1 MSYSSFSNNFGN
13 NSVAGDLGGAA
24 GSASGAMSGTFNKF
38 KSNKYVS
45 GATDFLMS
53 NSAVAK
59 FCFFILTVLLFV
71 FALRWGS
78 KLLSWLFAPSPNP
91 YLVTGMKSGKKYSKV
106 IQDPRDREAIPLL
119 RSDNEREGTTFTYSV
134 WIYIEDLANY
144 REGKRKHIFHKGS
157 ETFQRETEWKVGDND
172 KVDVSQMAFPNNS
185 PGLFIGENDNSLIV
199 TVNTFDHILEEVHI
213 PNIPLNKWVNV
224 TIRVSNL
231 NLDTFINGNIAVR
244 HRLRSPVKQN
254 YGDVHVNAN
263 GGFDGMLSS
272 LRYFNSSL
280 TSAEIMDIVRAGPN
294 LKMDKSMNIFP
305 QYLSMRWFFRDNDQ
319 RTD

>member
-1 MSYSSFSNNFGN
+1 MSYSSFSNNFG
-13 NSVAGDLGGAA
+13 VAKDLGGAA
-24 GSASGAMSGTFNKF
+24 GAASGTLTGQFNKF

-59 FCFFILTVLLFV
+59 FCFLILTVLLFV
-71 FALRWGS
+71 FAMRLGS
-78 KLLSWLFAPSPNP
+78 KLLSWIFAPSPSP
-91 YLVTGMKSGKKYSKV
+91 YLINGMKSAKKMARV
-106 IQDPRDREAIPLL
+106 IQDPRDRDSVPLL
-119 RSDNEREGTTFTYSV
+119 RSDNEVEGTTFTYTV

-144 REGKRKHIFHKGS
+144 RNGKRKHIFYKGS
-157 ETFQRETEWKVGDND
+157 EKIGAKAEH
-172 KVDVSQMAFPNNS
+172 QMPGGEKINVQDMAYPNNS
-185 PGLFIGENDNSLIV
+185 PGLFIAEQDNSLIV
-199 TVNTFDHILEEVHI
+199 TVNTFDHILEEVTI

-224 TIRVSNL
+224 AIRVSNL

-254 YGDVHVNAN
+254 YGDVFVNAN

-272 LRYFNSSL
+272 LRYFNQALS
-280 TSAEIMDIVRAGPN
+280 SAEIMDIVRAGPN

-305 QYLSMRWFFRDNDQ
+305 PYFSMRWFFRDNDQ
-319 RTD
+319 RLE